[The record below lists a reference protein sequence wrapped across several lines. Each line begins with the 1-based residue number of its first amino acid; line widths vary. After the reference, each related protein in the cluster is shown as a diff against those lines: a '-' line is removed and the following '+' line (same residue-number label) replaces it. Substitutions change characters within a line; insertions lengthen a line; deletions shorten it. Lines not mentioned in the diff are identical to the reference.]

1 MKKEILKLIE
11 QEVEKEIN
19 NITKLPVKQ
28 KTVDDYSLG
37 GIAKQKVVQQ
47 FEMLNPEQQKRYVEI
62 LKRSKELYEKAE
74 EWENLVGNNWMSRE
88 IPTGAWS
95 KRYNEPGT
103 GQGLKRKKSRV
114 NFVYYPEMFSWTQK
128 IVQADLINKI
138 GKELA
143 KKDAENALKRRMDK
157 VEDELGKKREEKIK
171 KRNLDANYLA
181 AVSLYDILYYIKSNY
196 GIGGSS
202 KPQEV
207 KEELRLV
214 KGEPEKE
221 KGSFSSSE
229 LRALVNDIKEIEKY
243 AYKGN
248 IEELQILRLP
258 FFIWFMPYQKQ
269 FLMNKDN
276 KALLDAMVKNNDG
289 FPVTKEV
296 LKNFVM
302 AGPPLEDTAPYDS
315 SRLIMRHETILDMMG
330 IDPENLKPAEEEPT
344 VLPFKKSLEES
355 IKLDEQLL
363 KDIIEK
369 AIEERL
375 SLSSIKKGLA
385 GLGIAATMASS
396 GANAANYEPVQTDTG
411 RPAMVLKR
419 IAKHSDADDFNTIQ
433 DKLEKLRKENPS
445 KFVSVA
451 VKSEGDAWVPYYQI
465 SDKPVI
471 DPQIKKKAEEQGR
484 EIRTLQIFEIDEMPE
499 DYLKIIND
507 RVHGLGGQVAQI
519 VRFGGLVDSSGK
531 ENMSQPPN
539 DVVVFYTVP
548 GVQRESVLRE
558 ELTKSEIKKL
568 IGDEITAF
576 ARQQLK
582 KMVEEELEKAL
593 AKTDIKN
600 KVGDISKDILK
611 KLYKDLSLHHTY
623 VIDRVK
629 L

>member
-11 QEVEKEIN
+11 QEIENVVKEAYTKWDQDAERGPTRAEKLKYEIQQKKLENFRKLRNKQIEKAGLTGPGWDKPFVPDGKKKLFSKFYEIINNKNLGTDQVREDPYFLEDPPPGWPKRKHTKKEKEALDNLARLIESS
-19 NITKLPVKQ
+19 Q
-28 KTVDDYSLG
+28 RSL
-37 GIAKQKVVQQ
+37 
-47 FEMLNPEQQKRYVEI
+47 M
-62 LKRSKELYEKAE
+62 
-74 EWENLVGNNWMSRE
+74 
-88 IPTGAWS
+88 
-95 KRYNEPGT
+95 
-103 GQGLKRKKSRV
+103 
-114 NFVYYPEMFSWTQK
+114 
-128 IVQADLINKI
+128 
-138 GKELA
+138 LA
-143 KKDAENALKRRMDK
+143 KKYQDIFLPGGEMFELYTTPKKIFKIKPEQVGRVWNELTFHIKDAYEVGDVHKLAEINRDFMNALGDGIKAQREMTKGFQDGKLSPKDMADISNNVFENLFLQLQNARMSDK
-157 VEDELGKKREEKIK
+157 EIK
-171 KRNLDANYLA
+171 
-181 AVSLYDILYYIKSNY
+181 YDISNLMD
-196 GIGGSS
+196 IGDMGS
-202 KPQEV
+202 
-207 KEELRLV
+207 
-214 KGEPEKE
+214 
-221 KGSFSSSE
+221 
-229 LRALVNDIKEIEKY
+229 Y
-243 AYKGN
+243 AIN
-248 IEELQILRLP
+248 
-258 FFIWFMPYQKQ
+258 
-269 FLMNKDN
+269 
-276 KALLDAMVKNNDG
+276 
-289 FPVTKEV
+289 
-296 LKNFVM
+296 
-302 AGPPLEDTAPYDS
+302 
-315 SRLIMRHETILDMMG
+315 ETL
-330 IDPENLKPAEEEPT
+330 
-344 VLPFKKSLEES
+344 
-355 IKLDEQLL
+355 KLDEKLL

-369 AIEERL
+369 SIEERL

-419 IAKHSDADDFNTIQ
+419 IGNHSDADDFNTIQ
-433 DKLEKLRKENPS
+433 DKLEKLRKKNPS

-548 GVQRESVLRE
+548 GVQKENILRE

-568 IGDEITAF
+568 INDEITAF

-593 AKTDIKN
+593 GKTDIKN